1 MEDRRRPADLKLVVS
16 AVLAKFVSLRGWGLA
31 GVLAVLGL
39 VSYFLISLVLKLV
52 TWLVETLT
60 WLQPLVSIVGAI
72 SVIGIA
78 LLARQEA
85 RTWRMP
91 DWRSTGE

>member
-1 MEDRRRPADLKLVVS
+1 MEDRRCPADLDYVVS

-31 GVLAVLGL
+31 GALAALGL
-39 VSYFLISLVLKLV
+39 VSYFLISLVLQLL
-52 TWLVETLT
+52 TWAVQALM

-91 DWRSTGE
+91 DWRSTSR